1 MLGGKKTPRAR
12 PQERARAADAK
23 PNASKPL
30 TQAPGGKPRA
40 RRKGAKA
47 TRQPVA
53 RTHERARPAAK
64 PTRPT
69 TERRPAGA
77 GATAPHHAPQR
88 RRDHASGRRNG
99 GEAGGD
105 GAGRAA
111 LGRDCWPPT
120 PCHQRRKTPRKDAQA
135 ASAADAEREG
145 QGAPANPPEL
155 LGLHPLGRGRARQK
169 RGAAAR
175 RPPTAFRCRRS
186 GWADGVSLP
195 SLPRFM
201 ACGEQ
206 LSPFCRKNAQ
216 KGEKRKKGLVFV
228 YVIVIYSGHGCMSPT
243 ERSV

>member
-1 MLGGKKTPRAR
+1 MRERGQRPSRPDRRRRDGQRAR
-12 PQERARAADAK
+12 ELLHLHPTPQH
-23 PNASKPL
+23 
-30 TQAPGGKPRA
+30 G
-40 RRKGAKA
+40 
-47 TRQPVA
+47 
-53 RTHERARPAAK
+53 
-64 PTRPT
+64 
-69 TERRPAGA
+69 
-77 GATAPHHAPQR
+77 
-88 RRDHASGRRNG
+88 RDHASGRRRG

-111 LGRDCWPPT
+111 LGRRSKPPT

-135 ASAADAEREG
+135 ASAADAKREG

-155 LGLHPLGRGRARQK
+155 LGLHPLGRGRTRQK

-216 KGEKRKKGLVFV
+216 KGEKRKKGLENV
-228 YVIVIYSGHGCMSPT
+228 
-243 ERSV
+243 

>member
-1 MLGGKKTPRAR
+1 MQGRAPRAQPTAPQARGTRAR
-12 PQERARAADAK
+12 PPSPAIISARVRPRRGSTTGGRGARPSTGAAGEGGQAPAK
-23 PNASKPL
+23 QNGQLCPTPRQTLRPSAK
-30 TQAPGGKPRA
+30 QAPGGKPRA

-77 GATAPHHAPQR
+77 GATAPHHAHQR

-120 PCHQRRKTPRKDAQA
+120 PCHQRR
-135 ASAADAEREG
+135 
-145 QGAPANPPEL
+145 AP
-155 LGLHPLGRGRARQK
+155 H
-169 RGAAAR
+169 
-175 RPPTAFRCRRS
+175 
-186 GWADGVSLP
+186 
-195 SLPRFM
+195 
-201 ACGEQ
+201 
-206 LSPFCRKNAQ
+206 
-216 KGEKRKKGLVFV
+216 
-228 YVIVIYSGHGCMSPT
+228 
-243 ERSV
+243 